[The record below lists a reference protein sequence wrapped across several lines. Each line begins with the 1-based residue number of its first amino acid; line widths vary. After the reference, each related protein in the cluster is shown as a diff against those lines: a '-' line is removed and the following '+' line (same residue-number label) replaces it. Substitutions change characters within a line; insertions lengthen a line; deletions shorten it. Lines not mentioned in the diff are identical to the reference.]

1 MITVVMV
8 IILAKLLFFFTN
20 HHFRIHIFYLD
31 TPTKDTK
38 LAPTIFEARQIISIR
53 NKKKNGRKSDRSRNM
68 SLF

>member
-1 MITVVMV
+1 MILLSMV

-31 TPTKDTK
+31 TQTKDTK
-38 LAPTIFEARQIISIR
+38 LAPTIFGAQQINSIR
-53 NKKKNGRKSDRSRNM
+53 NKKENGRFCGRSRDM